1 MVAPVPAERGI
12 IPPHAGR
19 PRNRLA
25 LAVGMSLGRVD
36 PARRARSRRRLR
48 PRPAHAL
55 SELAGFCRRR
65 RRSRR
70 SRARCA
76 QGSRRGRGS
85 RRGHRGGALALRARR
100 IRRRGRDQLPPP
112 TAFSGSRRRIA
123 FRGRADLRN
132 LRSRQRALWP
142 TEQPGVPAATQR
154 AAPQPGTLG
163 RGCVRTGAGF
173 RAEAGGDP
181 ACLRRAG
188 GQEFGTAGCGPCVIR
203 RLGDCARMRRSN
215 ERRSPMLS
223 GSLVA
228 VVTPMQDDGR
238 LDFER
243 FKSLIDFHI
252 EQGSDAIVV
261 VGTTGESPTVDFDEH
276 KELIRLA
283 VAHARGR
290 IPIVAGT
297 GGNSTA
303 EAIELTQ
310 SAKNAGADA
319 CLSVV
324 PYYNKPTQEGLY
336 RHFRTIAE
344 RVDLPLLL
352 YNVPGRT
359 VADLANDTILRLAE
373 VPGIV
378 GIKDATADLG
388 RGSELIKALGAAS
401 RREFAVYSGD

>member
-1 MVAPVPAERGI
+1 
-12 IPPHAGR
+12 
-19 PRNRLA
+19 
-25 LAVGMSLGRVD
+25 
-36 PARRARSRRRLR
+36 ARRARSRRRLR
-48 PRPAHAL
+48 PRPARAL

-70 SRARCA
+70 SGARRP

-85 RRGHRGGALALRARR
+85 RRGHRGGALALRTRR

-132 LRSRQRALWP
+132 LRPGQRALWP
-142 TEQPGVPAATQR
+142 TEQPGVPAAARR

-173 RAEAGGDP
+173 RAEAGGDS

-188 GQEFGTAGCGPCVIR
+188 G
-203 RLGDCARMRRSN
+203 
-215 ERRSPMLS
+215 
-223 GSLVA
+223 
-228 VVTPMQDDGR
+228 
-238 LDFER
+238 
-243 FKSLIDFHI
+243 
-252 EQGSDAIVV
+252 
-261 VGTTGESPTVDFDEH
+261 
-276 KELIRLA
+276 
-283 VAHARGR
+283 R
-290 IPIVAGT
+290 IPVVAGT

-319 CLSVV
+319 CLLVV

-336 RHFRTIAE
+336 RHFRTVAE
-344 RVDLPLLL
+344 KVDIPQIV

-359 VADLANDTILRLAE
+359 VADLAGETTLRLAQI
-373 VPGIV
+373 PNII
-378 GIKDATADLG
+378 GIKDATASIE
-388 RGSELIKALGAAS
+388 RGSDLL
-401 RREFAVYSGD
+401 RR